1 MAENVR
7 VYLDHLISR
16 QSLRYTKPDSISNSA
31 SFSHGKYDSNIR
43 FGDIRKEEGWFD
55 SLVKPDFQRA
65 TCAWTPDS
73 CAKFLNSVIRRR
85 IIPSII
91 LWRSDETGLVYVLDG
106 AHRLSVLR
114 AWMLD
119 DWGDKAGDFYKDS
132 PDYARVKEGADAAR
146 QEIAKQ
152 IGSFSDF
159 YDAYREWNDIAKKG
173 GAPLQLM
180 SRERADMAVFYSD
193 IAMASRTLS
202 AQWETGD
209 YDTAEESFL
218 AINRQ
223 GAPLDDLESRLIEFR
238 NGCMSRIIMSVANAG
253 SHGHYWPT
261 PNSILNL
268 TGDGAS
274 KLEKFNGRCSD
285 IYKQLFVPPFDAKI
299 IDINVPFI
307 IAPGHFRLHQHLIE
321 LLPLLS
327 EGQPIGLD
335 KIDGVLGRDVDAGI
349 EQLINNA
356 DSILNCIET
365 KLGHLGGRSNN
376 SLALSLTPLVYWYN
390 GKGGFVRALFY
401 AWCSWLL
408 AGSDDDIKQRKI
420 AFSAV
425 RGDLEDALISHKEQ
439 FAEIQ
444 HRGGAGFKSLGPVTS
459 FIQELIS
466 LLLDMIGKDEGV
478 RVGEIDKL
486 FGSSRGGAKKGSSRS
501 FSKGDRAAINIKLLS
516 ESSIKC
522 EICDGIVDLKQ
533 GVQYDH
539 VEKYADG
546 GRTIP
551 SNGRPTHPFCNLF
564 RDQIVSIRNGDRNIA
579 LPTVVAVENR
589 GFQQLSLFD
598 AFPGEQ

>member
-1 MAENVR
+1 VAEEIH
-7 VYLDHLISR
+7 VYLDHLIAR
-16 QSLRYTKPDSISNSA
+16 QSLRYTKPDSSYENSSA
-31 SFSHGKYDSNIR
+31 SHGRYDNNIR
-43 FGDIRKEEGWFD
+43 FSDIRKEEGWFD

-65 TCAWTPDS
+65 TCAWSPDT
-73 CAKFLNSVIRRR
+73 CVKFLNSVIHRR

-114 AWMLD
+114 AWMID
-119 DWGDKAGDFYKDS
+119 DWGDKAAEFYKDS

-146 QEIAKQ
+146 RAVDEK
-152 IGSFSDF
+152 IGAFSNF
-159 YDAYREWNDIAKKG
+159 ADAYREWNEIAKKG
-173 GAPLQLM
+173 GAPLKQM
-180 SRERADMAVFYSD
+180 SGERAEMAVFYSD

-209 YDTAEESFL
+209 YDAAEESFL

-223 GAPLDDLESRLIEFR
+223 GAPLDTLESLLIEFR
-238 NGCMSRIIMSVANAG
+238 NGSMSRIIMSVANAG
-253 SHGHYWPT
+253 AHGHYWPA
-261 PNSILNL
+261 PNDALNMSA
-268 TGDGAS
+268 DGAS
-274 KLEKFNGRCSD
+274 RLYGFNTRCHN

-335 KIDGVLGRDVDAGI
+335 KIDGVLGRDIEVGI
-349 EQLINNA
+349 EQLVINA
-356 DSILNCIET
+356 DAVLSRLES
-365 KLGHLGGRSNN
+365 KLGHLGGGSSN
-376 SLALSLTPLVYWYN
+376 SLSLSLTPLVYWYN
-390 GKGGFVRALFY
+390 SKGGFVRALFY
-401 AWCSWLL
+401 AWCYWLL
-408 AGSDDDIKQRKI
+408 AGSDEDIKQRKI

-444 HRGGAGFKSLGPVTS
+444 HRGGAGFKSLGPITS
-459 FIQELIS
+459 FIQDLIE
-466 LLLDMIGKDEGV
+466 LLLEMIGKDNDV
-478 RVGEIDKL
+478 RNAEIDKL
-486 FGSSRGGAKKGSSRS
+486 FGVSRGSAKKGSSRS
-501 FSKGDRAAINIKLLS
+501 FSKQDRAAINIKLLS

-522 EICDGIVDLKQ
+522 EICGGIVDLKQ

-539 VEKYADG
+539 IEKFADG
-546 GRTIP
+546 GRTTP

-564 RDQIVSIRNGDRNIA
+564 REYIAGVKNGNKKIT
-579 LPTVVAVENR
+579 LPTVVAVESKA
-589 GFQQLSLFD
+589 FQQLSLFD
-598 AFPGEQ
+598 SFPGES